1 MRLPQLDVVIFS
13 SRGGGIVGV
22 APVGGSGLGGA
33 DGDEGG
39 EFAGAGD
46 AAVAAEGELADD
58 QGGEVAEE
66 VGHGDEA
73 AADDAGCDLGDTV
86 GLRG

>member
-1 MRLPQLDVVIFS
+1 M
-13 SRGGGIVGV
+13 
-22 APVGGSGLGGA
+22 
-33 DGDEGG
+33 
-39 EFAGAGD
+39 
-46 AAVAAEGELADD
+46 AAEGELADD

-86 GLRG
+86 GLCVVSVAMYRCGVKGCWIVSLRPHRDGEQIVSLVVTSGAGNARDQVHDA